1 MKHNWEYKR
10 LGDVCEKGSSNLIQ
24 KNLEF
29 SDTGFDVFGASG
41 SLGKISYY
49 QQEKPYIGMVKMG

>member
-49 QQEKPYIGMVKMG
+49 RPSLL